1 MKVTIYNNLKIKIIC
16 HRVIGNGCI
25 WEEIS
30 PMNAYRQSQSVSV
43 LSSFKCRSM
52 MVVFKK
58 TWRDNISFK
67 KKTEK
72 IVLLQVKGLIQIIVK
87 FRTDK
92 YLCMFLSSNTNM
104 VLRGTHY

>member
-1 MKVTIYNNLKIKIIC
+1 MKVAIYNNLKIKIIC

-30 PMNAYRQSQSVSV
+30 PMNACRQSQSVSV
-43 LSSFKCRSM
+43 LSSFKCRSVV
-52 MVVFKK
+52 VVFKK
-58 TWRDNISFK
+58 TWRNNISFK